1 MAERREEPHDSVGG
15 RWHDEVVHLPP
26 SSAALIGRDADLRE
40 LDALYAQVVAGEPRA
55 VVVAGEAGIGKS
67 RLLAEFTSRNA
78 DSARILRG
86 QCVDLGEVATPYA
99 PITAVLRE
107 LVDQAGTERVLEA
120 AGPGWDTI
128 GVLLP
133 ELGDHVAGGAN
144 ENRLHEGVALL
155 LEHFARERPVIVVI
169 EDLHW
174 ADEATLTVLR
184 FLLRAVASGPIM
196 IVLTYRSDDV
206 HRGHPLRVF
215 LTEIERGRRAKR
227 LELRRL
233 TRAQVRKQAHSILG
247 RTPSFDLVESVFE
260 RSEGVPFFVEEL
272 VGCEDAVLP
281 ETLRDVLLARY
292 ERLDDATQYFLRVV
306 SAGGLRVEHE
316 LVEEVFDRGPEQ
328 LDAAARASIVANVL
342 VVDDSAYTFRHALV
356 REAVHG
362 DLLPGERTRFHA
374 RYAEALAAREKPG
387 DITEIAYHWHA
398 ANNHAKA
405 FPAKLAAMRSASQAY
420 AYATAAQMGERA
432 LEIWDAVEDAEAV
445 AGMPRSRL
453 MGKVAAYL
461 HTAGE
466 PERAL
471 ATVNLA
477 ISLGDVDGPDLARH
491 LMLKAQCL
499 HNIAKLGSIPLLREA
514 LELVPPGVNES
525 LRATILY
532 RLAAR
537 YMIEGAEP
545 DAVEIATQ
553 ALDLALELGDPEAA
567 SVASNIRGVARAH
580 RGDVEGGVA
589 DLERAKELAEGNS
602 DALLR
607 FRVNYSDMLNLLGRY
622 DESVA
627 VADEGLDRSRELGV
641 ERSSGAILASNMI
654 DPLFARGEW
663 ERAARLLDRVIALS
677 PPLTF
682 RVYLLQSKVWSTL
695 WRGELEA
702 AERMFTH
709 WSPHMVAL
717 AEVEIQTRLQ
727 YVRLAGELALSR
739 GDAAT
744 AWSHLARVIAPDFH
758 SQPGHA
764 LVIYAQV
771 ARALARLRDAGDAD
785 VDLEDAEARLRARLD
800 ADAFWPT
807 AAHWSAVVDAEL
819 GGPSRTGDGV
829 TEWQR
834 ALEGVQTLP
843 AQNRPYMLLRLAM
856 AQHAAGQRSEA
867 VETLE
872 QAIDAA
878 NDLGAGLITNEAR
891 AFALRAGLPLGGA
904 PGRHEAGSVELTARE
919 QQVLDLI
926 AEGLTNRQIGERLF
940 ISVKTASVH
949 VSAILRKLGASSRT
963 EAAMIAERSTIRV

>member
-1 MAERREEPHDSVGG
+1 
-15 RWHDEVVHLPP
+15 VHLPP
-26 SSAALIGRDADLRE
+26 SSSALIGRAADLRE

-67 RLLAEFTSRNA
+67 RLLAEFTARTAS
-78 DSARILRG
+78 SARILRG
-86 QCVDLGEVATPYA
+86 QCVDLGEVAPPYA
-99 PITAVLRE
+99 PMTDVLRE
-107 LVDQAGTERVLEA
+107 LVAQVGTDRLLEA

-133 ELGDHVAGGAN
+133 ELGDHATGGAS

-155 LEHFARERPVIVVI
+155 LEHFARESPVVLVI

-184 FLLRAVASGPIM
+184 FLLRAVVSGPIM
-196 IVLTYRSDDV
+196 IVLSYRSDDV

-215 LTEIERGRRAKR
+215 LTEVERGRRAKR

-233 TRAQVRKQAHSILG
+233 TRAQVRKQAQSILG
-247 RTPSFDLVESVFE
+247 RTPDFDLVESVFE

-272 VGCEDAVLP
+272 VGCEDSVLP

-292 ERLDDATQYFLRVV
+292 ERLDEATQYFLRVV
-306 SAGGLRVEHE
+306 SAGGLRVEHQ
-316 LVEEVFDRGPEQ
+316 LVEEVFERDAEQ
-328 LDAAARASIVANVL
+328 LDAAARAAVVANVL

-374 RYAEALAAREKPG
+374 RYAAVLADREKPG

-405 FPAKLAAMRSASQAY
+405 FPAKIAAMRSASHAY

-432 LEIWDAVEDAEAV
+432 LEIWDAIDDAEAV
-445 AGMPRSRL
+445 AGMPRSKL

-471 ATVNLA
+471 ATITLA
-477 ISLGDVDGPDLARH
+477 ISIGDVQGPDLARH

-499 HNIAKLGSIPLLREA
+499 HNIAKLGAIPLLKEA
-514 LELVPPGVNES
+514 LELVPPGVNET

-537 YMIEGAEP
+537 YMIEGAHP
-545 DAVEIATQ
+545 DAVEMATQ
-553 ALDLALELGDPEAA
+553 ALELALELGDPEAA

-580 RGDVEGGVA
+580 RGEVAEGVA
-589 DLERAKELAEGNS
+589 DLERAKELAQGNS

-607 FRVNYSDMLNLLGRY
+607 FRVNYSDMLFLLGRY
-622 DESVA
+622 DESIA

-663 ERAARLLDRVIALS
+663 ERATRLLDRVIALS

-682 RVYLLQSKVWSTL
+682 RVYLLRSKVWSTL

-702 AERMFTH
+702 AERMFKH
-709 WSPHMVAL
+709 WSPHMIAL
-717 AEVEIQTRLQ
+717 AEVEVQTRLQ
-727 YVRLAGELALSR
+727 YVLLASELALAQ
-739 GDAAT
+739 GDAVT
-744 AWSHLARVIAPDFH
+744 AWSHLAHVVSDDFR
-758 SQPGHA
+758 SNPGRS
-764 LVIYAQV
+764 LPIYAEA
-771 ARALARLRDAGDAD
+771 ARTLG
-785 VDLEDAEARLRARLD
+785 RLRADANTEVDVDEAEKRLREALESD
-800 ADAFWPT
+800 SFWPT
-807 AAHWSAVVDAEL
+807 ARQWTAVIDAEL
-819 GGPSRTGDGV
+819 GGPSRTGDDV
-829 TEWQR
+829 VQWQR
-834 ALEGVQTLP
+834 ALDGADALP
-843 AQNRPYMLLRLAM
+843 AQVGPYLRLRLAM
-856 AQHAAGQRSEA
+856 AQHAAGLRSESIA
-867 VETLE
+867 SLE
-872 QAIDAA
+872 ATIEAA
-878 NDLGAGLITNEAR
+878 NALGAGLITGQAR
-891 AFALRAGLPLGGA
+891 AFAERAGLPLGGA
-904 PGRHEAGSVELTARE
+904 PGRHEAGSIELTARE

>member
-1 MAERREEPHDSVGG
+1 M
-15 RWHDEVVHLPP
+15 HLPP
-26 SSAALIGRDADLRE
+26 SSSALIGRDADLRE

-67 RLLAEFTSRNA
+67 RLLAEFTARSA
-78 DSARILRG
+78 ASARVLHG
-86 QCVDLGEVATPYA
+86 QCVDLGEVAPPYA

-107 LVDQAGTERVLEA
+107 LVDQVGTDRVLEA

-133 ELGDHVAGGAN
+133 ELSDHVTGGAN

-155 LEHFARERPVIVVI
+155 LEHVARERPVIVVI

-196 IVLTYRSDDV
+196 IVLSYRSDDV

-233 TRAQVRKQAHSILG
+233 TRAQVRKQAASILG
-247 RTPSFDLVESVFE
+247 RTPDYDLVESVFE

-272 VGCEDAVLP
+272 VGCEDSVLP

-292 ERLDDATQYFLRVV
+292 ERLDEATQYFLRVV

-316 LVEEVFDRGPEQ
+316 LVEEIFDRSAEQ
-328 LDAAARASIVANVL
+328 LDAAARAAVVANVL

-374 RYAEALAAREKPG
+374 RYAEALAGREKPG

-398 ANNHAKA
+398 ANNHDKA
-405 FPAKLAAMRSASQAY
+405 FPATIAAMRSAAGAY

-432 LEIWDAVEDAEAV
+432 LEIWDAIDDAETV
-445 AGMPRSRL
+445 AGMPRSKL
-453 MGKVAAYL
+453 MGKVAGYL

-471 ATVNLA
+471 ATITLA
-477 ISLGDVDGPDLARH
+477 ISIGDVQGTDLARH
-491 LMLKAQCL
+491 LMLKAMCL
-499 HNIAKLGSIPLLREA
+499 QNSAKLGSRPLLEEA
-514 LELVPPGVNES
+514 LALMPPGVDES
-525 LRATILY
+525 LRATILC

-537 YMIEGAEP
+537 YMIEGAQP
-545 DAVEIATQ
+545 DAIEIATQ
-553 ALDLALELGDPEAA
+553 ALDLAQELGDAEAA

-580 RGDVEGGVA
+580 RGDVEQGVA
-589 DLERAKELAEGNS
+589 DLERAKELAQGNS

-607 FRVNYSDMLNLLGRY
+607 YRVNYSDMLNLLGRY

-627 VADEGLDRSRELGV
+627 MADEGLDRSRELGV

-663 ERAARLLDRVIALS
+663 ERATRLLDRVIALS

-682 RVYLLQSKVWSTL
+682 RVYLLRSKVWSTL

-702 AERMFTH
+702 AERMYKH

-717 AEVEIQTRLQ
+717 AEVEVQTRLQ
-727 YVRLAGELALSR
+727 FVRLAGELALAQ
-739 GDAAT
+739 GDPET
-744 AWSHLARVIAPDFH
+744 AWSHLSLVIADDFH
-758 SQPGHA
+758 SLPGYS
-764 LVIYAQV
+764 LPIYAEAAQ
-771 ARALARLRDAGDAD
+771 ALARLRAD
-785 VDLEDAEARLRARLD
+785 PGTEVDTDDAEKRLRAALE
-800 ADAFWPT
+800 ADSFWPT
-807 AAHWSAVVDAEL
+807 AVQWAAVFDAEL
-819 GGPSRTGDGV
+819 GGPSRMGDGAP
-829 TEWQR
+829 EWQR
-834 ALEGVQTLP
+834 ALEHSEALP
-843 AQNRPYMLLRLAM
+843 AQFRPYMLMRLAM
-856 AQHAAGQRSEA
+856 AQHAAALRSES
-867 VETLE
+867 VGSLQE
-872 QAIDAA
+872 AIAAA
-878 NDLGAGLITNEAR
+878 NALGAGLITGQAR
-891 AFALRAGLPLGGA
+891 VFAERAGLSLGGA
-904 PGRHEAGSVELTARE
+904 PGRLEAGSVELTARE

-963 EAAMIAERSTIRV
+963 EAAMIAERSTITL

>member
-1 MAERREEPHDSVGG
+1 M
-15 RWHDEVVHLPP
+15 HLPP
-26 SSAALIGRDADLRE
+26 SSSTLIGRAADLRE

-67 RLLAEFTSRNA
+67 RLLAEFTDRA
-78 DSARILRG
+78 VDSARVLRG

-99 PITAVLRE
+99 PITEVLRE
-107 LVDQAGTERVLEA
+107 LVAQVGTDRVLEA

-133 ELGDHVAGGAN
+133 ELSDHVTGGAS

-155 LEHFARERPVIVVI
+155 LEHLARERPVILVI

-196 IVLTYRSDDV
+196 IVLSYRSDDV

-233 TRAQVRKQAHSILG
+233 TRAQVRKQAQSILG
-247 RTPSFDLVESVFE
+247 HAPDFDLVESVFE

-272 VGCEDAVLP
+272 VGCEDSVLP

-306 SAGGLRVEHE
+306 SAGGQRVEHE
-316 LVEEVFDRGPEQ
+316 LVEEVFDRGTDQ
-328 LDAAARASIVANVL
+328 IDAAARAAVVANVL

-374 RYAEALAAREKPG
+374 RYAEVLADREKPG

-398 ANNHAKA
+398 ANNHDKA
-405 FPAKLAAMRSASQAY
+405 FPATIAAMRSAAHSY

-432 LEIWDAVEDAEAV
+432 LEIWDAIDDAEAV
-445 AGMPRSRL
+445 AGMPRSKL

-471 ATVNLA
+471 ATITLA
-477 ISLGDVDGPDLARH
+477 ISLGDVQGPALARH

-499 HNIAKLGSIPLLREA
+499 HNIAKLGAIPLLEEA
-514 LELVPPGVNES
+514 LQLVPPGVDES

-537 YMIEGAEP
+537 NMIEGAQR
-545 DAVEIATQ
+545 DAIEMATQ
-553 ALDLALELGDPEAA
+553 ALELARELGDPEAA
-567 SVASNIRGVARAH
+567 SIASNIRGVARAH
-580 RGDVEGGVA
+580 GGDVQGGLD
-589 DLERAKELAEGNS
+589 DLERAKDLAEGNP

-663 ERAARLLDRVIALS
+663 ERATRLLDRVIALS

-702 AERMFTH
+702 AERMFKH
-709 WSPHMVAL
+709 WSPHMIAL
-717 AEVEIQTRLQ
+717 SEVEIQTRLQ
-727 YVRLAGELALSR
+727 YIRLAGELALSLD
-739 GDAAT
+739 DAST
-744 AWSHLARVIAPDFH
+744 AWEHLSQVIADDFR

-764 LVIYAQV
+764 LPIYALA
-771 ARALARLRDAGDAD
+771 ARAMARLRAD
-785 VDLEDAEARLRARLD
+785 RVTGVDLDDAERRLRARLETD
-800 ADAFWPT
+800 SFWPT
-807 AAHWSAVVDAEL
+807 AGQWAAVIDAEL
-819 GGPSRTGDGV
+819 GGPSRAGDDPA
-829 TEWQR
+829 EWQR
-834 ALEGVQTLP
+834 ALDRAEALP
-843 AQNRPYMLLRLAM
+843 AQVRPYLLVRLAM
-856 AQHAAGQRSEA
+856 AQHAAGSRTEA
-867 VETLE
+867 VSTLHE
-872 QAIDAA
+872 AVDVAKA
-878 NDLGAGLITNEAR
+878 LGAGLMTAEAH
-891 AFALRAGLPLGGA
+891 AFADRAGLSLGGA
-904 PGRHEAGSVELTARE
+904 AGRHEAGSVELTARE

>member
-1 MAERREEPHDSVGG
+1 M
-15 RWHDEVVHLPP
+15 HLPT
-26 SSAALIGRDADLRE
+26 SSSALIGRAADLRE

-67 RLLAEFTSRNA
+67 RLLAEFTARSA
-78 DSARILRG
+78 DSARVLHG
-86 QCVDLGEVATPYA
+86 QCVDLGEVAPPYA
-99 PITAVLRE
+99 PITSVLRE
-107 LVDQAGTERVLEA
+107 LVAQVGTERVLEA
-120 AGPGWDTI
+120 AGPGRDTI

-133 ELGDHVAGGAN
+133 ELDEHVAGGAS
-144 ENRLHEGVALL
+144 ENRLHEGVATL
-155 LEHFARERPVIVVI
+155 LEHIARERPIIIAI

-174 ADEATLTVLR
+174 ADDATLTVLR

-233 TRAQVRKQAHSILG
+233 TRAQVRKQAQSILG
-247 RTPSFDLVESVFE
+247 RTPDFDLVESVFE

-272 VGCEDAVLP
+272 VGCEDSVLP

-306 SAGGLRVEHE
+306 SAGGQRVEHE
-316 LVEEVFDRGPEQ
+316 LVENVFDRDPDQ
-328 LDAAARASIVANVL
+328 LDAAARAAVVANVL

-374 RYAEALAAREKPG
+374 RYAEALADREKPG

-398 ANNHAKA
+398 ANNHEKA
-405 FPAKLAAMRSASQAY
+405 FPAKIAAMRSASQSY

-432 LEIWDAVEDAEAV
+432 LEIWDAIEDAETV

-453 MGKVAAYL
+453 MGRVAAYL
-461 HTAGE
+461 HAAGE

-471 ATVNLA
+471 ATITLA
-477 ISLGDVDGPDLARH
+477 ISMGDVQGPDLARH

-499 HNIAKLGSIPLLREA
+499 HNIAKVGAIPLLREA
-514 LELVPPGVNES
+514 LDLVPPGVNET

-537 YMIEGAEP
+537 YMIEGAHP
-545 DAVEIATQ
+545 DAVEMATQ
-553 ALDLALELGDPEAA
+553 ALDLALELDDPEAA
-567 SVASNIRGVARAH
+567 SVASNVRGVARAH
-580 RGDVEGGVA
+580 RGEVAEGVA
-589 DLERAKELAEGNS
+589 DLERAKELAQGNA

-607 FRVNYSDMLNLLGRY
+607 FRVNYSDMLHLLGRY

-627 VADEGLDRSRELGV
+627 IADEGLDRSRELGV
-641 ERSSGAILASNMI
+641 ERTSGAILASNMI

-663 ERAARLLDRVIALS
+663 ERATRLLDRVISLS

-682 RVYLLQSKVWSTL
+682 RVYLLRSKVWSTL
-695 WRGELEA
+695 WRGEVEA
-702 AERMFTH
+702 AERMYRH
-709 WSPHMVAL
+709 WSPHMMAL
-717 AEVEIQTRLQ
+717 ADVEVQTRLQ
-727 YVRLAGELALSR
+727 HLQLAGEMALAQ
-739 GDAAT
+739 DDAT
-744 AWSHLARVIAPDFH
+744 AAWGHLSHVISDDFQ
-758 SQPGHA
+758 SLPGRS
-764 LVIYAQV
+764 LPIYAEA
-771 ARALARLRDAGDAD
+771 ARALARLRADGDTR
-785 VDLEDAEARLRARLD
+785 VDIDDAENRLRKALG

-807 AAHWSAVVDAEL
+807 ADQWAAVVDAEL
-819 GGPSRTGDGV
+819 GGPSRAGDGV
-829 TEWQR
+829 AEWER
-834 ALEGVQTLP
+834 ALSRAEELP
-843 AQNRPYMLLRLAM
+843 AQVRPYMLLRLAM
-856 AQHAAGQRSEA
+856 AQHAAALRSESVATLQRA
-867 VETLE
+867 VE
-872 QAIDAA
+872 AA
-878 NDLGAGLITNEAR
+878 NTLGAGLITGQAL
-891 AFALRAGLPLGGA
+891 AFAQRAGLALGGA

>member
-1 MAERREEPHDSVGG
+1 MHF
-15 RWHDEVVHLPP
+15 PP
-26 SSAALIGRDADLRE
+26 SSSTLIGRAADLRE
-40 LDALYAQVVAGEPRA
+40 LDAIYAQVVAGEPRA

-67 RLLAEFTSRNA
+67 RLLAEFTARSA
-78 DSARILRG
+78 TSARVLFG
-86 QCVDLGEVATPYA
+86 QCVDLGEVAPPYA

-107 LVDQAGTERVLEA
+107 LVAQVGTDRVLEA

-133 ELGDHVAGGAN
+133 ELGDQVAGGAS

-155 LEHFARERPVIVVI
+155 LEHFARERPLVLVI

-174 ADEATLTVLR
+174 ADNATLTVLR

-196 IVLTYRSDDV
+196 IVLSYRSDDV

-233 TRAQVRKQAHSILG
+233 TRHQVRKQAQSILG
-247 RTPSFDLVESVFE
+247 RTPDYDLVESVFE

-292 ERLDDATQYFLRVV
+292 ERLDEATQYFLRVV
-306 SAGGLRVEHE
+306 SAGGQRVEHE
-316 LVEEVFDRGPEQ
+316 LVEEVFDRTAEQ
-328 LDAAARASIVANVL
+328 LDEAARAAIVANVL

-362 DLLPGERTRFHA
+362 DLLPGERTRFHS

-398 ANNHAKA
+398 ANNHDKA
-405 FPAKLAAMRSASQAY
+405 FPAKIAAMRSAAQSY

-432 LEIWDAVEDAEAV
+432 LEIWDAIDDAETV

-453 MGKVAAYL
+453 MGRVAAYL

-471 ATVNLA
+471 ATITLA
-477 ISLGDVDGPDLARH
+477 ISIGDVQGPDLARH
-491 LMLKAQCL
+491 LMLKAACL
-499 HNIAKLGSIPLLREA
+499 HNIAKVGAIPLLKQA
-514 LELVPPGVNES
+514 LELVPPGVNET

-537 YMIEGAEP
+537 HMIEGAHP
-545 DAVEIATQ
+545 DAVDMATQ
-553 ALDLALELGDPEAA
+553 ALELAMELGDAEAA
-567 SVASNIRGVARAH
+567 SMASNIRGVARAH

-589 DLERAKELAEGNS
+589 DLERAKELAQGNP

-627 VADEGLDRSRELGV
+627 IANEGLDRARELGV

-654 DPLFARGEW
+654 DPLFALGEW
-663 ERAARLLDRVIALS
+663 ERASGLLDRVIALS

-682 RVYLLQSKVWSTL
+682 RVYLLRSKTWSTL
-695 WRGELEA
+695 WRGEIEA
-702 AERMFTH
+702 AERMYRH
-709 WSPHMVAL
+709 WSPHMAAL
-717 AEVEIQTRLQ
+717 AEVEVQTRLQ
-727 YVRLAGELALSR
+727 HVLLAGELALAQ
-739 GDAAT
+739 GDAAA
-744 AWSHLARVIAPDFH
+744 AWGHLSHVISDDFR
-758 SQPGHA
+758 SNPGRS
-764 LVIYAQV
+764 LPIYAEA
-771 ARALARLRDAGDAD
+771 ARALARLRADGDAE
-785 VDLEDAEARLRARLD
+785 VDIDDAEKRLRRGLERD
-800 ADAFWPT
+800 SFWPT
-807 AAHWSAVVDAEL
+807 HGGWAAVLDAEL

-829 TEWQR
+829 AEWQL
-834 ALEGVQTLP
+834 ALAGADALP
-843 AQNRPYMLLRLAM
+843 AQVGPYLRLRLAM
-856 AQHAAGQRSEA
+856 AQHAAGLRSESLT
-867 VETLE
+867 TL
-872 QAIDAA
+872 QGAIEAA
-878 NDLGAGLITNEAR
+878 NALGAGLITDQAR
-891 AFALRAGLPLGGA
+891 AFAARAGLPLDGA
-904 PGRHEAGSVELTARE
+904 TGRHEAGSVELTARE

-963 EAAMIAERSTIRV
+963 EAAMIAERSTIRA

>member
-1 MAERREEPHDSVGG
+1 M
-15 RWHDEVVHLPP
+15 HLPP
-26 SSAALIGRDADLRE
+26 SSATLIGRAADLRE
-40 LDALYAQVVAGEPRA
+40 LDALYDQVVAGEPRA

-67 RLLAEFTSRNA
+67 RLLAEFLDRSA
-78 DSARILRG
+78 ASARVLRG
-86 QCVDLGEVATPYA
+86 QCVDLGDVAPPYA
-99 PITAVLRE
+99 PITDVLRE
-107 LVDQAGTERVLEA
+107 LVAQVGTDRVLEA

-133 ELGDHVAGGAN
+133 ELGDHAAGRAS
-144 ENRLHEGVALL
+144 ENRLHEGVAIL
-155 LEHFARERPVIVVI
+155 LEQFARERPVVLVI

-174 ADEATLTVLR
+174 ADDATLTVLR

-247 RTPSFDLVESVFE
+247 RTPDFDLVESVFE

-272 VGCEDAVLP
+272 LASEDSVLP

-306 SAGGLRVEHE
+306 SAGGQRVEHT
-316 LVEEVFDRGPEQ
+316 LVEEVFDQGADH
-328 LDAAARASIVANVL
+328 LDAAARAAVVANVL

-356 REAVHG
+356 REAVHS

-374 RYAEALAAREKPG
+374 RYAEALAGREKPG

-405 FPAKLAAMRSASQAY
+405 FPAKIAAMRSASQAY
-420 AYATAAQMGERA
+420 AYATAAQMGESA
-432 LEIWDAVEDAEAV
+432 LEIWDAIDDAEAV
-445 AGMPRSRL
+445 AGMPRSVL

-461 HTAGE
+461 HAAGE

-471 ATVNLA
+471 ATITLA
-477 ISLGDVDGPDLARH
+477 ISLGEAQGPALARH

-499 HNIAKLGSIPLLREA
+499 HNIAKLGAVPLLKEA
-514 LELVPPGVNES
+514 LELVPPGTDET

-537 YMIEGAEP
+537 YMIEVGEP
-545 DAVEIATQ
+545 DAVEVATQ

-567 SVASNIRGVARAH
+567 SMASNIRGVARAH
-580 RGDVEGGVA
+580 GGDVEGGVA
-589 DLERAKELAEGNS
+589 DLERAKDLAEGNA

-641 ERSSGAILASNMI
+641 ERTSGAILASNMI

-663 ERAARLLDRVIALS
+663 ERANRLLDRVIALS

-695 WRGELEA
+695 WRGEIEA
-702 AERMFTH
+702 AERMFKH
-709 WSPHMVAL
+709 WSPHMIAL
-717 AEVEIQTRLQ
+717 SEVEIQTRMQ
-727 YVRLAGELALSR
+727 YTRLAGELALAQ

-744 AWSHLARVIAPDFH
+744 AWAHLAQVIADDFH
-758 SQPGHA
+758 SQPGHV
-764 LVIYAQV
+764 LSIYAQT
-771 ARALARLRDAGDAD
+771 ARALALMRAGDDTEVDVADAERRLRKRLEAD
-785 VDLEDAEARLRARLD
+785 S
-800 ADAFWPT
+800 FWPT
-807 AAHWSAVVDAEL
+807 AGHWTAVIDAEL
-819 GGPSRTGDGV
+819 GGPTRTGDGAE
-829 TEWQR
+829 EWQR
-834 ALEGVQTLP
+834 ALECADSLP
-843 AQNRPYMLLRLAM
+843 AQMRPYLVLRLAM
-856 AQHAAGQRSEA
+856 AHHAAGQRAESA
-867 VETLE
+867 TTLL
-872 QAIDAA
+872 QAIEAA
-878 NDLGAGLITNEAR
+878 TTLGAGLLVAEAR
-891 AFALRAGLPLGGA
+891 TFAQRAGLPLGGA
-904 PGRHEAGSVELTARE
+904 ASRHETGSVELTARE
-919 QQVLDLI
+919 QQVLALI

-963 EAAMIAERSTIRV
+963 EAAMIAERSTIPV

>member
-1 MAERREEPHDSVGG
+1 M
-15 RWHDEVVHLPP
+15 
-26 SSAALIGRDADLRE
+26 
-40 LDALYAQVVAGEPRA
+40 
-55 VVVAGEAGIGKS
+55 VAGEAGIGKS
-67 RLLAEFTSRNA
+67 RLLAEFTA
-78 DSARILRG
+78 QAAESARVLRG

-107 LVDQAGTERVLEA
+107 LVAQVGTDRLLEA

-133 ELGDHVAGGAN
+133 ELGDHVTGGAS

-155 LEHFARERPVIVVI
+155 LEHFARESPVILVI

-196 IVLTYRSDDV
+196 IVLSYRSDDV

-215 LTEIERGRRAKR
+215 LTEVERGRRAKR

-233 TRAQVRKQAHSILG
+233 TRAQVRKQAQSILG
-247 RTPSFDLVESVFE
+247 RTPDFDLVESVFE

-272 VGCEDAVLP
+272 VGCEDSVLP

-292 ERLDDATQYFLRVV
+292 ERLDEETQYFLRVV

-316 LVEEVFDRGPEQ
+316 LVEEVFGRGAEQ
-328 LDAAARASIVANVL
+328 LDAAARAAVVANVL

-374 RYAEALAAREKPG
+374 RYAEVLANREKPG

-398 ANNHAKA
+398 ANNHEKA
-405 FPAKLAAMRSASQAY
+405 FPAKIAAMRSAVQAY

-432 LEIWDAVEDAEAV
+432 LEIWDAIDDAEAV
-445 AGMPRSRL
+445 AGMPRSKL

-471 ATVNLA
+471 ATINLA
-477 ISLGDVDGPDLARH
+477 ISIGDVQGPDLARH

-499 HNIAKLGSIPLLREA
+499 HNIAKLGAIPLLKEA
-514 LELVPPGVNES
+514 LELVPPGVNET

-537 YMIEGAEP
+537 YMIEGVHP
-545 DAVEIATQ
+545 DAVDMATQ
-553 ALDLALELGDPEAA
+553 ALELALELGDPEAA
-567 SVASNIRGVARAH
+567 SVASNIRGVARTH
-580 RGDVEGGVA
+580 RGEVDEGVA
-589 DLERAKELAEGNS
+589 DLERAKELAQGNS

-607 FRVNYSDMLNLLGRY
+607 FRVNYSDILNLLGRY
-622 DESVA
+622 DESIA

-654 DPLFARGEW
+654 DPLFARGDW
-663 ERAARLLDRVIALS
+663 ERASRLLDRVIALS

-695 WRGELEA
+695 WRGEIEA
-702 AERMFTH
+702 AERMFKH
-709 WSPHMVAL
+709 WSPHMIAL
-717 AEVEIQTRLQ
+717 AEVEVQTRLQ
-727 YVRLAGELALSR
+727 YVLLAGELALAQD
-739 GDAAT
+739 DAAT
-744 AWSHLARVIAPDFH
+744 AWVHLSHVISDDFR
-758 SQPGHA
+758 SNPGRS
-764 LVIYAQV
+764 LPIYAEA
-771 ARALARLRDAGDAD
+771 ARALG
-785 VDLEDAEARLRARLD
+785 RLRAD
-800 ADAFWPT
+800 ADSGVDVDDAEKRLRQALEADSSWPT
-807 AAHWSAVVDAEL
+807 AGQWAAVVDAEL
-819 GGPSRTGDGV
+819 GGPSRTGDDV
-829 TEWQR
+829 AAWQR
-834 ALEGVQTLP
+834 ALDGAEALP
-843 AQNRPYMLLRLAM
+843 AQVGPYLQLRLGM
-856 AQHAAGQRSEA
+856 AQHAAGMRSESVTA
-867 VETLE
+867 LEETIE
-872 QAIDAA
+872 AA
-878 NDLGAGLITNEAR
+878 NTLGAGLVTGQAR
-891 AFALRAGLPLGGA
+891 AFAQRAGLPLGGA

>member
-1 MAERREEPHDSVGG
+1 M
-15 RWHDEVVHLPP
+15 HLPP

-67 RLLAEFTSRNA
+67 RLLAEFTARNA

-233 TRAQVRKQAHSILG
+233 TRAQVRKQAQSILG
-247 RTPSFDLVESVFE
+247 RTPDFDLVESVFE

-272 VGCEDAVLP
+272 LASEDSILP

-306 SAGGLRVEHE
+306 SAGGQRVEHD
-316 LVEEVFDRGPEQ
+316 LVEDVFDGGPEQ
-328 LDAAARASIVANVL
+328 LDAAARAAVVANVL
-342 VVDDSAYTFRHALV
+342 MVDDSAYTFRHALV

-362 DLLPGERTRFHA
+362 DLLPGERTRFHG
-374 RYAEALAAREKPG
+374 RYAEALAGREKPG

-405 FPAKLAAMRSASQAY
+405 FPAKIAAMRSASQAY

-432 LEIWDAVEDAEAV
+432 LEIWDAIDDAESV
-445 AGMPRSRL
+445 AGMPRSKL

-471 ATVNLA
+471 GTITLA
-477 ISLGDVDGPDLARH
+477 IALGDVDGPDLARH

-499 HNIAKLGSIPLLREA
+499 QNTAKLGAIPLLREA
-514 LELVPPGVNES
+514 LELVPPGANES

-537 YMIEGAEP
+537 YMIEGAQP
-545 DAVEIATQ
+545 NAVDMATQ
-553 ALDLALELGDPEAA
+553 ALELAQEISDPEAA

-580 RGDVEGGVA
+580 GGDVEGGLA
-589 DLERAKELAEGNS
+589 DLEQAKDLAEGNS

-663 ERAARLLDRVIALS
+663 ERANRLLDRVIALS

-682 RVYLLQSKVWSTL
+682 RVYLLRAKVWSTL
-695 WRGELEA
+695 WRGDLEA
-702 AERMFTH
+702 AERMFKH

-717 AEVEIQTRLQ
+717 AEVEVQTRLQ
-727 YVRLAGELALSR
+727 YVRLAGELALAQD
-739 GDAAT
+739 DAAA
-744 AWSHLARVIAPDFH
+744 AWGHLSHVISAEFR
-758 SQPGHA
+758 SLPGHSV
-764 LVIYAQV
+764 VIYAEA
-771 ARALARLRDAGDAD
+771 ARALARLRADGSTEVDVDDAEKRLREAIDAD
-785 VDLEDAEARLRARLD
+785 S
-800 ADAFWPT
+800 FWPNSH
-807 AAHWSAVVDAEL
+807 HWHAVVDAEL
-819 GGPSRTGDGV
+819 GGPTRTGDGV
-829 TEWQR
+829 AEWQR
-834 ALEGVQTLP
+834 ALEGAEALLAQT
-843 AQNRPYMLLRLAM
+843 RPYLLLRLGM
-856 AQHAAGQRSEA
+856 AQHGAGQRSEA

-878 NDLGAGLITNEAR
+878 NTLGAGLITNQAR
-891 AFALRAGLPLGGA
+891 TFAQRAGLPLGGA
-904 PGRHEAGSVELTARE
+904 PGRHETGSVELTARE